1 MDINMNDDDLNLLL
15 NQASTPIAKRDP
27 IANFFEKSS
36 NVIAFPQRK
45 KTSPWLIGL
54 PLAASLIL
62 GVWLGSATNFAATA
76 AGEVVVAEDSAAT
89 SLDDLM
95 SLIESDV

>member
-1 MDINMNDDDLNLLL
+1 MNDDELNFLL
-15 NQASTPIAKRDP
+15 NQATKPIAKRDP
-27 IANFFEKSS
+27 TANFFEKSS
-36 NVIAFPQRK
+36 NVIAFPQRR

-62 GVWLGSATNFAATA
+62 GVWLGSSTNIAANAT
-76 AGEVVVAEDSAAT
+76 GEVVVAEDSTAT